1 MDISVPSSYQA
12 LTTLIR
18 KNSLSHS
25 SPTLNT
31 ICPHCEQLSFAKQ
44 KCTKCG
50 ADYNA
55 ETSADVPTV
64 YMFDI
69 TQQLEV
75 VLATSQDLVLNKN
88 HCPKKRMDDIVDG
101 HAYRRIIEK
110 EGEPFITMTMNLDGI
125 QPNKGSDLSLWPV
138 LFVINEIKKKK
149 RYSLENAVIGAM
161 WPGPSKPSRDQLNL
175 IFAKIVSELRDLE
188 DGHQFE
194 LYSSDQQDKSEFLKV
209 FLIAVCADKP
219 AQCLLQCL
227 PEPNA
232 YFGCGHCELRG
243 ESKIPLF
250 RLYFRT
256 LRRSGIISVLSHV
269 LLYEMH

>member
-18 KNSLSHS
+18 KNSLSYS

-31 ICPHCEQLSFAKQ
+31 ICPHCQQLSFDRQ

-50 ADYNA
+50 TDYNPKA
-55 ETSADVPTV
+55 SSDIPAV

-75 VLATSQDLVLNKN
+75 VLATTQDLLLNN
-88 HCPKKRMDDIVDG
+88 NRCPKKQMNDIVDG
-101 HAYRRIIEK
+101 HVYQRIIEK
-110 EGEPFITMTMNLDGI
+110 ETGSFITLTMNLDGI
-125 QPNKGSDLSLWPV
+125 QPNKGSDQSLWLV

-149 RYSLENAVIGAM
+149 RYSLENVVIGAM
-161 WPGPSKPSRDQLNL
+161 WPGPSKPSRAQLNL
-175 IFAKIVSELRDLE
+175 ILEKIVSELRDLE
-188 DGHQFE
+188 SGRPFE
-194 LYSSDQQDKSEFLKV
+194 LYSCDQRDKSEFLKV
-209 FLIAVCADKP
+209 FTIAVCADKP

-243 ESKIPLF
+243 ESTILILF
-250 RLYFRT
+250 
-256 LRRSGIISVLSHV
+256 VLSDDRSS
-269 LLYEMH
+269 